1 MSVPPH
7 PDDTGDTPIAA
18 DTRAAAPTGGHDDVR
33 AGDARVGDVGVG
45 DGDVDEDVRDD
56 DAGGVHGAGGSDT
69 GASGTNPK
77 ATVPNATVPKTTDA
91 NAGHHG
97 GPWADAPEWPEQS
110 SAETQ
115 QDRADEVE
123 RKLTVPVL
131 IAALA
136 SIPAVFLTRA
146 GGTAAAI
153 GTVLNWASV
162 AVLVGESVALLWL
175 EGSVRRWLRR
185 YRWQLLVV
193 AATVPAVVFV
203 IGPLQVLRLV
213 LLLGGFHILRARRI
227 VNAGRVV
234 VERLGLGQR
243 RARWVL
249 AGVIVLAGAFS
260 LIVLADPDSRS
271 RHVVEWFVDRVGV
284 TGTVLAGIA
293 AAAVIYA
300 VGQLVTRIRR

>member
-1 MSVPPH
+1 MSDPPHPHSPHPHSPRPGSPH
-7 PDDTGDTPIAA
+7 PDDAGDTAGPTGPQVVGTGDDTTADGISADGTAA
-18 DTRAAAPTGGHDDVR
+18 DDTSRGLAS
-33 AGDARVGDVGVG
+33 G
-45 DGDVDEDVRDD
+45 DG
-56 DAGGVHGAGGSDT
+56 SST
-69 GASGTNPK
+69 GN
-77 ATVPNATVPKTTDA
+77 
-91 NAGHHG
+91 
-97 GPWADAPEWPEQS
+97 EQS
-110 SAETQ
+110 
-115 QDRADEVE
+115 DRADEFE

-131 IAALA
+131 VAALA

-146 GGTAAAI
+146 GGPAAAI

-162 AVLVGESVALLWL
+162 SVLVGESVVLLWL

-193 AATVPAVVFV
+193 AAAIPAVVFV

-234 VERLGLGQR
+234 VERLGLRQR

-271 RHVVEWFVDRVGV
+271 RHVVDWLVEHVGV
-284 TGTVLAGIA
+284 TGTVLAGVA
-293 AAAVIYA
+293 AAGAAYGI
-300 VGQLVTRIRR
+300 GRLLTRIRG

>member
-1 MSVPPH
+1 MSVSPHSDVPH
-7 PDDTGDTPIAA
+7 PD
-18 DTRAAAPTGGHDDVR
+18 
-33 AGDARVGDVGVG
+33 
-45 DGDVDEDVRDD
+45 E
-56 DAGGVHGAGGSDT
+56 
-69 GASGTNPK
+69 
-77 ATVPNATVPKTTDA
+77 
-91 NAGHHG
+91 AGHPG
-97 GPWADAPEWPEQS
+97 
-110 SAETQ
+110 SAETRADTSDEGADEGADEGPGDSGAAATAHSGVDVSERDGADEHGGADERYGGAKHDGVSQ
-115 QDRADEVE
+115 NDTAAECDGPDPDGAQSGDEQDRADEFE

-146 GGTAAAI
+146 GGAAAAI

-162 AVLVGESVALLWL
+162 AVLIGESVGLLWL
-175 EGSVRRWLRR
+175 EGSVRRWLQR

-193 AATVPAVVFV
+193 AAAVPAVVFV

-249 AGVIVLAGAFS
+249 AVVVVLAGAFS
-260 LIVLADPDSRS
+260 LIVLADPESRS
-271 RHVVEWFVDRVGV
+271 RHVVDWFVERVGV
-284 TGTVLAGIA
+284 PGTVLAGVA
-293 AAAVIYA
+293 VAGVIYA
-300 VGQLVTRIRR
+300 AGRLLTRIRG

>member
-1 MSVPPH
+1 MG
-7 PDDTGDTPIAA
+7 DTGTDDAGTESARTEDAGTEDAAPAGGTPEHDGAA
-18 DTRAAAPTGGHDDVR
+18 DETGREPPGQAPTGD
-33 AGDARVGDVGVG
+33 
-45 DGDVDEDVRDD
+45 
-56 DAGGVHGAGGSDT
+56 
-69 GASGTNPK
+69 
-77 ATVPNATVPKTTDA
+77 
-91 NAGHHG
+91 
-97 GPWADAPEWPEQS
+97 EQS
-110 SAETQ
+110 
-115 QDRADEVE
+115 DRADEFE
-123 RKLTVPVL
+123 RKLTIPVL

-162 AVLVGESVALLWL
+162 SVLVGESVVLLWL

-193 AATVPAVVFV
+193 AAAVPAVVFV

-249 AGVIVLAGAFS
+249 AGVIVLAGVFS

-271 RHVVEWFVDRVGV
+271 RHVVDWFLEHVGV
-284 TGTVLAGIA
+284 PGTVLAGIA
-293 AAAVIYA
+293 AAGAIYG
-300 VGQLVTRIRR
+300 VGRLLTRIRS

>member
-1 MSVPPH
+1 MSVSPRPDPPVS
-7 PDDTGDTPIAA
+7 G
-18 DTRAAAPTGGHDDVR
+18 
-33 AGDARVGDVGVG
+33 
-45 DGDVDEDVRDD
+45 DD
-56 DAGGVHGAGGSDT
+56 DADGCE
-69 GASGTNPK
+69 GTSP
-77 ATVPNATVPKTTDA
+77 AETEPENAAAQERTS
-91 NAGHHG
+91 
-97 GPWADAPEWPEQS
+97 APEGTETPERTEAPEGTGQR
-110 SAETQ
+110 EGRRP
-115 QDRADEVE
+115 DRADEFE

-131 IAALA
+131 VAALA

-162 AVLVGESVALLWL
+162 AVLVGESVVLLWL

-193 AATVPAVVFV
+193 AAAVPAVVFV

-249 AGVIVLAGAFS
+249 AGVIALAGVFS
-260 LIVLADPDSRS
+260 LIVLADPESRS
-271 RHVVEWFVDRVGV
+271 RHVVDWLVERIGV
-284 TGTVLAGIA
+284 PGTALAAVA
-293 AAAVIYA
+293 AAALVYA
-300 VGQLVTRIRR
+300 VGRLLTRIRS

>member
-1 MSVPPH
+1 MSVSPRPDPSR
-7 PDDTGDTPIAA
+7 PDDAEGTGAVDGT
-18 DTRAAAPTGGHDDVR
+18 
-33 AGDARVGDVGVG
+33 
-45 DGDVDEDVRDD
+45 GDVDGTGAAAEAGEDGRAA
-56 DAGGVHGAGGSDT
+56 DAWGAGES
-69 GASGTNPK
+69 
-77 ATVPNATVPKTTDA
+77 
-91 NAGHHG
+91 
-97 GPWADAPEWPEQS
+97 ADEPQA
-110 SAETQ
+110 AERAEGQ
-115 QDRADEVE
+115 PDRDGQPDRADEFE

-131 IAALA
+131 VAALA

-146 GGTAAAI
+146 GGAAAAI

-162 AVLVGESVALLWL
+162 AVLVGESVVLLWL

-193 AATVPAVVFV
+193 AAAVPAVVFV

-249 AGVIVLAGAFS
+249 AGVIALAGVFS
-260 LIVLADPDSRS
+260 LIVLADPESRS
-271 RHVVEWFVDRVGV
+271 RHVVDWFVERIGV
-284 TGTVLAGIA
+284 PGTVLVGLA
-293 AAAVIYA
+293 AAALVYA
-300 VGQLVTRIRR
+300 AGRLLTRIRS